1 MDISATLL
9 KCMSAQC
16 STQVQAKLLPLYSK
30 ALMNMQKAS
39 NDELL
44 NSLCLLC
51 DCLEFGSDE
60 LFAQIHGQAAD
71 KMIEVI
77 NELGK
82 KKLDFVQTGI
92 FALGCIALRTRQGEF
107 AQLPKALELCANIL
121 GNVQAFTNEKG
132 EVHTSLDNAVSCLSK
147 ICYVHQVDAEVVKGF
162 LGRIPCVIDEEEA
175 VAVHSLFL
183 KQV

>member
-1 MDISATLL
+1 
-9 KCMSAQC
+9 
-16 STQVQAKLLPLYSK
+16 
-30 ALMNMQKAS
+30 
-39 NDELL
+39 
-44 NSLCLLC
+44 
-51 DCLEFGSDE
+51 
-60 LFAQIHGQAAD
+60 
-71 KMIEVI
+71 MIEVI

-107 AQLPKALELCANIL
+107 AHLPKALELCANIL
-121 GNVQAFTNEKG
+121 GNQQAFTNEKG
-132 EVHTSLDNAVSCLSK
+132 EVHTALDNAVSCLSK

-183 KQV
+183 KQVQAQNPMLAPFVSEVKEALVRMANIVQTRPDKNILNDESKALLQQLCQ